1 MMEQYGFYFDSDRC
15 TGCKTCE
22 LACKDY
28 KDLGTEVNFRR
39 IYEYTGGNWSPQPNG
54 CWSQNV
60 FAYYMS
66 ISCNHCTDP
75 ACTKVCPTGAMHKN
89 ADGFVIVN
97 EEICIGC
104 RYCHMACPYD
114 APQYDAQKG
123 HMTKCDG
130 CYSRVKIGQKPI
142 CVEACPLRA
151 LDFAPIEQLRKQY
164 GEQASIAP
172 LPPAEITQPNLVVK
186 PNKNARPS
194 GDTNGFL
201 GNPREV

>member
-1 MMEQYGFYFDSDRC
+1 MQQYGFYFDSERC

-28 KDLGTEVNFRR
+28 KDLGTDVNFRR
-39 IYEYTGGNWSPQPNG
+39 IYEYTGGNWSQLADG
-54 CWSQNV
+54 CWHQDV

-66 ISCNHCTDP
+66 ISCNHCSAP

-89 ADGFVIVN
+89 EDGFVIVN

-104 RYCHMACPYD
+104 RYCHMACHYD

-130 CYSRVKIGQKPI
+130 CYSRVKAGQKPI
-142 CVEACPLRA
+142 CVDACPLRA
-151 LDFAPIEQLRKQY
+151 LDFAPIDELRAKY
-164 GEQASIAP
+164 GDQASIAP
-172 LPPAEITQPNLVVK
+172 IPPAEITHQNLVVK
-186 PNKNARPS
+186 PNKNSRPS
-194 GDTNGFL
+194 GDTSGFL

>member
-1 MMEQYGFYFDSDRC
+1 MKQYGFYFDSERC

-28 KDLGTEVNFRR
+28 KDLGTDVNFRR
-39 IYEYTGGNWSPQPNG
+39 IYEYTGGNWSHLEDG
-54 CWSQNV
+54 CWHQDV

-66 ISCNHCTDP
+66 ISCNHCSDP

-89 ADGFVIVN
+89 EDGFVIVN
-97 EEICIGC
+97 EETCIGC

-130 CYSRVKIGQKPI
+130 CYSRVKSGQKPI
-142 CVEACPLRA
+142 CVDACPLRA
-151 LDFAPIEQLRKQY
+151 LDFAPIDELRAKY

-172 LPPAEITQPNLVVK
+172 LPPSDITHPNLVVK

-194 GDTNGFL
+194 GDITGFL

>member
-1 MMEQYGFYFDSDRC
+1 LRI
-15 TGCKTCE
+15 
-22 LACKDY
+22 ACKDY
-28 KDLGTEVNFRR
+28 KDLGTDVSFRR
-39 IYEYTGGNWSPQPNG
+39 IYEYTGGTWNQQSDG
-54 CWSQNV
+54 CWHQDV

-66 ISCNHCTDP
+66 ISCNHCKNP
-75 ACTKVCPTGAMHKN
+75 ACTAVCPTGAMHKN
-89 ADGFVIVN
+89 EDGFVIVN
-97 EEICIGC
+97 EETCIGC

-130 CYSRVKIGQKPI
+130 CYSRVKAGQKPI
-142 CVEACPLRA
+142 CVDACPLRA
-151 LDFAPIEQLRKQY
+151 LDFAPIDELRAKY

-172 LPPAEITQPNLVVK
+172 LPLAEITHPNLVVK

-194 GDTNGFL
+194 GDTTGFL

>member
-1 MMEQYGFYFDSDRC
+1 MKQYGFYFDSDRC

-28 KDLGTEVNFRR
+28 KDLGTDVSFRR
-39 IYEYTGGNWSPQPNG
+39 IYEYTGGTWNQQSDG
-54 CWSQNV
+54 CWHQDV

-66 ISCNHCTDP
+66 ISCNHCENP
-75 ACTKVCPTGAMHKN
+75 ACTAVCPTGAMHKN
-89 ADGFVIVN
+89 EDGFVIVN
-97 EEICIGC
+97 EETCIGC
-104 RYCHMACPYD
+104 RYCHMACPYN

-130 CYSRVKIGQKPI
+130 CYSRVKAGQKPI
-142 CVEACPLRA
+142 CVDACPLRA
-151 LDFAPIEQLRKQY
+151 LDFAPIDELRAKY

-172 LPPAEITQPNLVVK
+172 LPPSEITHPNLVVK
-186 PNKNARPS
+186 PNKNSRPS
-194 GDTNGFL
+194 GDTSGFL

>member
-1 MMEQYGFYFDSDRC
+1 MEQYGFYFDSDRC

-39 IYEYTGGNWSPQPNG
+39 IYEYTGGNWSQQPDG
-54 CWSQNV
+54 CWNQDV

-66 ISCNHCTDP
+66 ISCNHCADP

-97 EEICIGC
+97 EETCIGC

-114 APQYDAQKG
+114 APQFDAEKG

-130 CYSRVKIGQKPI
+130 CYSRIKAGQKPI
-142 CVEACPLRA
+142 CVDACPLRA
-151 LDFAPIEQLRKQY
+151 LDFAPIEELRAKY

-172 LPPAEITQPNLVVK
+172 LPPSDVTHPNLVVR

-201 GNPREV
+201 GNPGEV